1 MIDSLRVLSMPSF
14 FQLGASTVLGLSLAG
29 ACAAALPGDPQAL
42 PHISTLSAFQTGVY
56 HFYDQNNS
64 LYKLGKKAG
73 QSYRLSTQYSKGS
86 PKYFSYGTTR
96 DWTVRNGA
104 LQRPSSPNSARAVA
118 GNRVNLTRQ
127 GNASGLSIE
136 LKAYDVSDQSI
147 ASYLKLQNGRA
158 TALSD
163 KVSTWTKF
171 ASGSVAY
178 VPTITSL
185 RTELIVPEVNIFTGQ
200 KTVEGFV
207 KAFSEKIPNCLRYEK
222 RSGSQPYAIRFSNR
236 KGNTGNIEIYRAKR
250 GKVFCEVD
258 GPKVANGSY
267 KIQTINGT
275 KVLALNFPQHIDR
288 RDIGIHSS
296 ESGALD
302 LAFIEVKK
310 PHPQVL
316 PGRILHAN
324 RPFTDNQYR
333 FNKTAAE
340 SIQKAL
346 K

>member
-1 MIDSLRVLSMPSF
+1 MPSF
-14 FQLGASTVLGLSLAG
+14 FQLGACTVLGLSLVG

-118 GNRVNLTRQ
+118 GNRINLTRQ

-171 ASGSVAY
+171 APGSVAY

-236 KGNTGNIEIYRAKR
+236 KGNTGIIEIYRAKR

>member
-1 MIDSLRVLSMPSF
+1 MSSFSKLSTC
-14 FQLGASTVLGLSLAG
+14 AVLGLTLAG
-29 ACAAALPGDPQAL
+29 VCAAAQTDDLKAL

-56 HFYDQNNS
+56 HFYDQNQS
-64 LYKLGKKAG
+64 LHKLGKKTG
-73 QSYRLSTQYSKGS
+73 QTYRLISEYSKNS

-96 DWTVRNGA
+96 DWTVRNGV
-104 LQRPSSPNSARAVA
+104 LQRPTSPNSARAVS
-118 GNRVNLTRQ
+118 GNKINLTRR
-127 GNASGLSIE
+127 GNASGLAVQ
-136 LKAYDVSDQSI
+136 LKAYDVSEQSI
-147 ASYLKLQNGRA
+147 SSYLRLQNGKE
-158 TALSD
+158 TKLSE
-163 KVSTWTKF
+163 KVSRWSKF
-171 ASGSVAY
+171 PAGSIAY
-178 VPTITSL
+178 EPVITSL
-185 RTELIVPEVNIFTGQ
+185 RTELVVPEINIFTGQ

-207 KAFSEKIPNCLRYEK
+207 KAFSGKIPNCLRYEK
-222 RSGSQPYAIRFSNR
+222 RSGSQPYAIRFTNR
-236 KGNTGNIEIYRAKR
+236 KGNSGTIEIYEAKR

-258 GPKVANGSY
+258 GPKVANGTY

-275 KVLALNFPQHIDR
+275 KVLALNFPQNIDR

-302 LAFIEVKK
+302 FAFIEVKK
-310 PHPQVL
+310 PQAQVL

-324 RPFTDNQYR
+324 KSFTDNQYR

>member
-163 KVSTWTKF
+163 KISAWTKF
-171 ASGSVAY
+171 APGSVAY

>member
-1 MIDSLRVLSMPSF
+1 MPSF
-14 FQLGASTVLGLSLAG
+14 FQLGACTVLGLSLAG

-73 QSYRLSTQYSKGS
+73 QSYRLSTQYSRGS

-104 LQRPSSPNSARAVA
+104 LLRPSSPNSARAVA

-171 ASGSVAY
+171 APGSVAY

>member
-1 MIDSLRVLSMPSF
+1 MPSF
-14 FQLGASTVLGLSLAG
+14 FQLGACTVLGLSLAG

-104 LQRPSSPNSARAVA
+104 LHRPSSPNSARAVA

-171 ASGSVAY
+171 APGSVAY

>member
-1 MIDSLRVLSMPSF
+1 MPSF
-14 FQLGASTVLGLSLAG
+14 FQLGACTVLGLSLAG

-64 LYKLGKKAG
+64 LYKLGKKAR

-171 ASGSVAY
+171 APGSVAY

>member
-1 MIDSLRVLSMPSF
+1 MPSF
-14 FQLGASTVLGLSLAG
+14 FQLGACTVLGLSLAG

-171 ASGSVAY
+171 APGSVAY

-333 FNKTAAE
+333 FNKMAAE